1 MCIRDRGSAGG
12 MTRLSTG
19 YTFLNIQDHSRYI
32 VNQIENI
39 KKAKIYDIGRK
50 YQFLDNIFLKVL
62 NRYPEKMPYIFFN
75 MFQAPSKSVIK
86 FLSNKS
92 NILDDLTVIL
102 KMPKWLFI
110 KNIF

>member
-1 MCIRDRGSAGG
+1 

-62 NRYPEKMPYIFFN
+62 N
-75 MFQAPSKSVIK
+75 
-86 FLSNKS
+86 LSL
-92 NILDDLTVIL
+92 IHI
-102 KMPKWLFI
+102 
-110 KNIF
+110 

>member
-1 MCIRDRGSAGG
+1 
-12 MTRLSTG
+12 
-19 YTFLNIQDHSRYI
+19 
-32 VNQIENI
+32 
-39 KKAKIYDIGRK
+39 
-50 YQFLDNIFLKVL
+50 
-62 NRYPEKMPYIFFN
+62 MPSIFFN
-75 MFQAPSKSVIK
+75 MFKAPSSSVIK

>member
-1 MCIRDRGSAGG
+1 MKKTFFIYFIILIIGVFI
-12 MTRLSTG
+12 G
-19 YTFLNIQDHSRYI
+19 Y
-32 VNQIENI
+32 EN
-39 KKAKIYDIGRK
+39 
-50 YQFLDNIFLKVL
+50 
-62 NRYPEKMPYIFFN
+62 PEIMPSIFFN
-75 MFQAPSKSVIK
+75 MFQAPSRSVIK

>member
-1 MCIRDRGSAGG
+1 
-12 MTRLSTG
+12 
-19 YTFLNIQDHSRYI
+19 
-32 VNQIENI
+32 
-39 KKAKIYDIGRK
+39 
-50 YQFLDNIFLKVL
+50 
-62 NRYPEKMPYIFFN
+62 MPSIFFN
-75 MFQAPSKSVIK
+75 MFQAPSRSVIK